1 MDDISHNTQLID
13 KLIAISKEDGETILK
28 VYNSDFDYKIK
39 EDSSPLTEAD
49 KISHQII
56 INQIRALTPD
66 IPIIS
71 EEDSDSSF
79 QIRSKWKIYWL
90 IDPLDGTKEFI
101 KKNGEFTVNIALIKN
116 NTPILGVIHIPV
128 SNETY
133 WGSKLDGSFH
143 QKEYQKPQRINVSD
157 CRKDS
162 IRILTSRSH
171 PDKIL
176 NSILTELDDYQII
189 KKGSSLK
196 FCFIA
201 SGRADLYIRLGP
213 TSEWDTGAGEAIV
226 RFAGGY
232 TSTIDGKSITY
243 NLKESILNPNFMV
256 SNSKHL
262 IDVFRKL
269 IK

>member
-1 MDDISHNTQLID
+1 
-13 KLIAISKEDGETILK
+13 
-28 VYNSDFDYKIK
+28 
-39 EDSSPLTEAD
+39 
-49 KISHQII
+49 
-56 INQIRALTPD
+56 
-66 IPIIS
+66 
-71 EEDSDSSF
+71 
-79 QIRSKWKIYWL
+79 
-90 IDPLDGTKEFI
+90 
-101 KKNGEFTVNIALIKN
+101 
-116 NTPILGVIHIPV
+116 VIHIPV

-133 WGSKLDGSFH
+133 WGSKLNGSFH
-143 QKEYQKPQRINVSD
+143 QKDNQKPQPINVSD

-176 NSILTELDDYQII
+176 NTILKELDDYQII

-201 SGRADLYIRLGP
+201 SGRADLYMRLGP

-232 TSTIDGKSITY
+232 ISSIDGKSITY
-243 NLKESILNPNFMV
+243 NLKESILNPNFIV
-256 SNSKHL
+256 SNSKYL
-262 IDVFRKL
+262 IDVFIKL